1 MRDKLHIY
9 CRVSSRSQETDGESL
24 EFQKKL
30 GIEKS
35 NQLNMTPVIYNE
47 GGKSSDNDDISER
60 PQLQSLLTNIEKG
73 EVDNVWCF
81 ETSRMF
87 RTETIKYIILSIIKK
102 HKVKLYVR
110 DTEYDLNDPT
120 LLFMFNV
127 MGSVNKL
134 ENDLRK
140 ERSRLGKLSKLKKG
154 GWKGGTVPFGYKVVD
169 SMIEV
174 DDKEKE
180 WIRRIFEWYSRD
192 KSLLFIK
199 SELDRSGVQTRL
211 GKGKKSWTLGTI
223 RKMLGNTMYRGVM
236 RYFDSKEEKT
246 YVFKYPSIIDDK
258 TFNIVQSKFT
268 RFQRSYRNQFN
279 KTQNFYM
286 LRDIMF
292 CHCGN
297 NMKGRIIRS
306 KGNEVSVYYCDIRRK
321 VWKEN
326 QLKEEMKWK
335 RGVFCK
341 NDRSMNI
348 GMTDK
353 VVWESV
359 IDVIRNS
366 NLLKEEFKSSLV
378 STIQKNRDVGLE
390 KVRQLK
396 KSLKELD
403 KKIEDCNNKIDG
415 IDSSLIM
422 GDGKYVVNGIEI
434 RDVGGVRKKIEE
446 EKNKFENMKNEK
458 FKDIEDIEN
467 SKKWINWIEKFDK
480 RYGDRVNFSD
490 KDKKEIIENFVE
502 RIEVGYDKDKKL
514 HNIDLKF
521 KLPVVDDKRVK
532 NKDNVIE
539 IVKGN
544 SSKKLREVS
553 VVNLG
558 GRKKVDG

>member
-1 MRDKLHIY
+1 MKEKLHIY
-9 CRVSSRSQETDGESL
+9 LRVSSRSQEVDGESL

-35 NQLNMTPVIYNE
+35 TQLNMIPVIYNE
-47 GGKSSDNDDISER
+47 GGKSSDSDDISDR
-60 PQLQSLLTNIEKG
+60 PQLQNLLNKIEQG
-73 EVDNVWCF
+73 EIDNVWCF
-81 ETSRMF
+81 ESSRMF
-87 RTETIKYIILSIIKK
+87 RTETVKYIILSIIKK

-140 ERSRLGKLSKLKKG
+140 ERSRLGKISKLKKG
-154 GWKGGTVPFGYKVVD
+154 GWKGGSITFGYKVVD
-169 SMIEV
+169 GKVEV
-174 DDKEKE
+174 DDKEKD
-180 WIRRIFEWYSRD
+180 WIRKIFDWYSKD

-199 SELDRSGVQTRL
+199 SELDRSGIQTRY
-211 GKGKKSWTLGTI
+211 GKGQKNWTLGTI
-223 RKMLGNTMYRGVM
+223 RKMLGNKMYRGEM
-236 RYFDSKEEKT
+236 KYYDKKEEKSYT
-246 YVFKYPSIIDDK
+246 FNYPSIIDEK
-258 TFNIVQSKFT
+258 TFNVVQSKFT

-286 LRDIMF
+286 LRDLMF
-292 CHCGN
+292 CQCGN

-326 QLKEEMKWK
+326 ELKEDDRYK
-335 RGVFCK
+335 RGLFCK
-341 NDRSMNI
+341 NIRSMNI

-353 VVWESV
+353 VVWENV

-390 KVRQLK
+390 KIRLLRK
-396 KSLKELD
+396 NLKELD
-403 KKIEDCNNKIDG
+403 KKIEDCNNKIDS
-415 IDSSLIM
+415 IDSSLVM
-422 GDGKYVVNGIEI
+422 GDGKYIVNGIEV
-434 RDVGGVRKKIEE
+434 RDVIGVRKKIEE

-458 FKDIEDIEN
+458 FKDIEEIEN

-480 RYGDRVNFSD
+480 RYGDRVNFSN

-502 RIEVGYDKDKKL
+502 RIEVSYDGDKKL

-521 KLPVVDDKRVK
+521 KLPVVDDKRIR

-539 IVKGN
+539 IVKGI
-544 SSKKLREVS
+544 SRKKLKEVS
-553 VVNLG
+553 VINVG
-558 GRKKVDG
+558 GRKKVGV

>member
-1 MRDKLHIY
+1 MKDKLHIY
-9 CRVSSRSQETDGESL
+9 LRVSSRSQEVDGESL

-47 GGKSSDNDDISER
+47 GGKSSDSDDISDR
-60 PQLQSLLTNIEKG
+60 PQLQNLLNKIEQG
-73 EVDNVWCF
+73 EIDNVWCF
-81 ETSRMF
+81 ESSRMF
-87 RTETIKYIILSIIKK
+87 RTETVKYIILSIIKK

-140 ERSRLGKLSKLKKG
+140 ERSRLGKISKLKKG
-154 GWKGGTVPFGYKVVD
+154 GWKGGSITFGYKVVD
-169 SMIEV
+169 GKVEV

-180 WIRRIFEWYSRD
+180 WIRKIFDWYSKD

-199 SELDRSGVQTRL
+199 SELDRSGIQTRY
-211 GKGKKSWTLGTI
+211 GKGQKSWTLGTI
-223 RKMLGNTMYRGVM
+223 RKMLGNKMYRGEM
-236 RYFDSKEEKT
+236 EYYDKKEEKKYT
-246 YVFKYPSIIDDK
+246 FKYPSIIDEK
-258 TFNIVQSKFT
+258 TFNVVQSKFT
-268 RFQRSYRNQFN
+268 RFQRSYRNQHN

-286 LRDIMF
+286 LRDLMF
-292 CHCGN
+292 CQCGN

-306 KGNEVSVYYCDIRRK
+306 KGNEVSVYYCDIRRR

-326 QLKEEMKWK
+326 ELKEEVKYK

-341 NDRSMNI
+341 NIRSMNI

-353 VVWESV
+353 VVWENV
-359 IDVIRNS
+359 IEVIRNS

-390 KVRQLK
+390 KVRQLRK
-396 KSLKELD
+396 NLKDLD
-403 KKIEDCNNKIDG
+403 KKIEDCNNKIDS

-422 GDGKYVVNGIEI
+422 NDGKYIVNGIEV
-434 RDVGGVRKKIEE
+434 RDVVGVRKKIEV

-480 RYGDRVNFSD
+480 RYGDRVKFSD

-502 RIEVGYDKDKKL
+502 RIEVGYDGDKKL

-521 KLPVVDDKRVK
+521 KLPVVDDKRVRNK
-532 NKDNVIE
+532 NNVIE
-539 IVKGN
+539 IVKGISN
-544 SSKKLREVS
+544 KNLKEVS
-553 VVNLG
+553 VINVG
-558 GRKKVDG
+558 GRKKVGE